1 RHLLTFERMHAMVL
15 ATAWRKDGELDKAAR
30 ALDEAREEL
39 SGIPARLRERLIVD
53 AIELWLSLDRLE
65 DADLASVSLLE
76 GLDGLDGPAGPE
88 GPDKPQEPQAPQAP
102 EPALM
107 AIRARVLA
115 ARGQLHA
122 ARELRQR
129 AGASVDDESRV
140 RLALALDP
148 PDQAEAAA
156 LAWLQGDA
164 GATSRLRMW
173 ALARVGR
180 DGGRRLDAPSRRAVG
195 DALRAGL
202 EAAHGRPLRELQ
214 RELAFI
220 ALRQGDLSMAD

>member
-1 RHLLTFERMHAMVL
+1 PPSPQLRLWLATRHLQRNDPARARDELRRAQQKRELVPRRHLLTFERMHAMVL

-107 AIRARVLA
+107 AIRAR
-115 ARGQLHA
+115 
-122 ARELRQR
+122 
-129 AGASVDDESRV
+129 
-140 RLALALDP
+140 
-148 PDQAEAAA
+148 
-156 LAWLQGDA
+156 
-164 GATSRLRMW
+164 
-173 ALARVGR
+173 
-180 DGGRRLDAPSRRAVG
+180 
-195 DALRAGL
+195 
-202 EAAHGRPLRELQ
+202 
-214 RELAFI
+214 
-220 ALRQGDLSMAD
+220 